1 MPDPNTMRR
10 GNHVLFIKL
19 ICHSKELTGHNK
31 ELNFL
36 QFLKI
41 IFKIHRYI
49 VISST
54 LKILLANYTFIH
66 LEYSNII

>member
-1 MPDPNTMRR
+1 MPDPSTMRR
-10 GNHVLFIKL
+10 GNRVLFIKL
-19 ICHSKELTGHNK
+19 ICHSK

-41 IFKIHRYI
+41 IFKLHRYI
-49 VISST
+49 VISSI